1 MPCRR
6 RRRKWRGGEWGT
18 GLGGGWIGS
27 GTGYSF
33 DGGIIF
39 AFTGGGIGGGGVGPI
54 GDPLFG
60 PFGPPDPC
68 AEDTDGSLAAE
79 GLCGSGTGPG
89 GGSGGGARSGG
100 HPNSLCASIAGKG
113 GQLSQGGNTYTF
125 DSNGSL
131 IGYSTILNAGSVLA
145 GTDYTVPA
153 NTRIGIGLTGNN
165 TITIS
170 AAAPPGMTSNVDSRT
185 RRKQ

>member
-1 MPCRR
+1 M
-6 RRRKWRGGEWGT
+6 
-18 GLGGGWIGS
+18 
-27 GTGYSF
+27 
-33 DGGIIF
+33 
-39 AFTGGGIGGGGVGPI
+39 GPI